1 MKGKKIKRKGTV
13 LLSFCSLGRGEKKK
27 PTTSTTRRCV
37 KAAPPTRV
45 VKTFYEQTMSVYWNH
60 MITEMGSFI
69 VFRPIPSV
77 PHLPPTPLPTR
88 GRSLPVSLRPGAEP
102 KPRF

>member
-1 MKGKKIKRKGTV
+1 MKGKKIKREETV
-13 LLSFCSLGRGEKKK
+13 LPSFCSLGRGGKKN
-27 PTTSTTRRCV
+27 TSSTTRRCV

-69 VFRPIPSV
+69 VFRPIPSAF
-77 PHLPPTPLPTR
+77 PPPPPPPF
-88 GRSLPVSLRPGAEP
+88 SQPGAVRSP
-102 KPRF
+102 FP